1 MYSHIPSQPTSVQ
14 EIRGSRKASVPPWPA
29 RRLLGRRLLARTLL
43 ARTLLARRLLP
54 WPARMFLPLLFLL
67 PSLVSAGETF
77 CFEDDSTWDADA
89 IGRHNVTT
97 PVSRQKL

>member
-1 MYSHIPSQPTSVQ
+1 MYSHIPSWPTSVQ
-14 EIRGSRKASVPPWPA
+14 QIRGSSEASVPPWPA
-29 RRLLGRRLLARTLL
+29 RTLAARILLASTLV

-54 WPARMFLPLLFLL
+54 WLARMLLPLLFLL

-97 PVSRQKL
+97 PVSRQK